1 MSTFNTSGTEQ
12 DILKRQIRYLTDL
25 INTTAGSSK
34 HREVGP
40 NTSSKLL
47 HKHDK
52 DGRQSRHVGNT
63 GKESV
68 KDSSK
73 FYWKKTNIDYNVAQ
87 KKTIS
92 QPCQH
97 QTMIHRSS
105 TTGTQDN
112 KEINGS
118 LRRIQS
124 TLSFPSTSQ
133 KAANHYSNQS
143 SQKLSLRSHKS
154 DIHISNKISKPAQVK
169 NSTEENTRLKNDML
183 KSSYSVPLDK
193 NLPSEK
199 CNENMKMA
207 ENFVANDRD
216 TSSLRQNECVLQ
228 RLRKHPFM
236 NRSKNQ
242 TLVQTHPPYEK
253 IDVASTRLCSD
264 SISDLK
270 PSQTKF
276 SDITGHAGSHFV
288 KPNFQDSKSYQ
299 GSVDTVKSTC
309 INKPKEISKSK
320 KSAAVSQI
328 PDGKQTRTK
337 SSSSEISP
345 SKKEMMEELNRKLS
359 ETSDKISALKRQL
372 SFKSIISNPQ
382 KTTNTKKHDI
392 VVRNEVKTEVTK
404 DLTNET
410 SGTIQNQQKNYINTN
425 STEKVVHDL
434 SGLNPESACRN
445 SDSKSAD
452 SFTYKSRFSLQKSL
466 PMETPV
472 TCNPLP
478 TKTGIRESFVK
489 SIKTSKMPFKSKYKL
504 RKNVSETAPPIKP
517 KHHQVSIDSKHKIQ
531 NNLLPGQ
538 MSNISGNVVPESFSS
553 DNVLLKSSRS
563 QTTNMIK
570 SKYKLQKVCSS
581 KSSSNDLS
589 LSHCS
594 QRSMEGN
601 QNPVVFKS
609 KFKIRK
615 QNSQREIMNHCTLTN
630 SNTQVAS
637 NIIKSK
643 YKLRKI
649 GQNTSSTLKLTAN
662 NKKPVF
668 KSQFKFNDMPTCTS
682 TAGVESGQG
691 YSGWYHKSSG
701 NSWHQTR
708 NQFYGPSSQRRK
720 KFPSMISY
728 HWNGY
733 HDKSRNKSKYNYN
746 NQWIH
751 SVPHKGMNW
760 TSKYRLGTDRNLY
773 KYNRQG
779 NTAKSPLLINKR
791 YVLKRLQM
799 TTKSPSN
806 YKKVHTIKNSK
817 DNMKMVVINGMLY
830 KSSGHSLVKTN
841 QQKTNNNLIV
851 VKKMNTSAMKIVKV
865 RGIKFQMDTSGKT
878 LKRMDSSPVKIDNHI
893 SRQVFKSSVN
903 RIDIGGMTYIQTK
916 PGTLEQVG
924 SNKSKV
930 IASRVKHRSIL
941 TAAAKYK
948 KDNTKKKV
956 AKKYCMFF
964 NRFGKCE
971 RGSNCPF
978 VHDPDRVAVCTR
990 FLRGT
995 CKVDDCLFSH
1005 KVAKEKMPTC
1015 SYFLRGLCNRDDCP
1029 YLHVNVSK
1037 TAKVCQD
1044 FIKGFCHLGEKCTKK
1059 HTTTCP
1065 SYSKT
1070 GVCSEVKPCKLK
1082 HIKRKQRNVS
1092 LDGTDTGEKDT
1103 QQKLQSKRRHEEE
1116 ITDESDIPFKQRKLP
1131 AFISILSEKKEKSE
1145 DAKMNEIAVSAIKI
1159 RPQLG

>member
-1 MSTFNTSGTEQ
+1 MSTVNTSETEQ
-12 DILKRQIRYLTDL
+12 EILQRQIRYLTDL

-34 HREVGP
+34 YSEVGP
-40 NTSSKLL
+40 NSASKLL
-47 HKHDK
+47 YKHEK
-52 DGRQSRHVGNT
+52 DGRQRGHVRNT
-63 GKESV
+63 GKESD

-73 FYWKKTNIDYNVAQ
+73 FSWKKTNIDYTVAK

-92 QPCQH
+92 QPCRHQTISQPCRHQTISQPCWH

-105 TTGTQDN
+105 TIGTQDN

-118 LRRIQS
+118 STGNIGKHP
-124 TLSFPSTSQ
+124 TLSIPSTSQ
-133 KAANHYSNQS
+133 KAANHSSNHGNQS
-143 SQKLSLRSHKS
+143 SQKLELRSHKS
-154 DIHISNKISKPAQVK
+154 DNHIPVSNKISKPALVK
-169 NSTEENTRLKNDML
+169 NSCEENTRLKNEML
-183 KSSYSVPLDK
+183 KRSYSVPLDK
-193 NLPSEK
+193 KLPNQKGTENL
-199 CNENMKMA
+199 
-207 ENFVANDRD
+207 VADNRD
-216 TSSLRQNECVLQ
+216 TSSLPQNGCVLQ

-242 TLVQTHPPYEK
+242 TLVQTHPPNNKAE
-253 IDVASTRLCSD
+253 IAPTRLCSD

-270 PSQTKF
+270 SSETKL
-276 SDITGHAGSHFV
+276 SDITRSHFV
-288 KPNFQDSKSYQ
+288 KTNLQYSKSYQ
-299 GSVDTVKSTC
+299 GSIDTVKSTDES
-309 INKPKEISKSK
+309 KEIGKSK

-345 SKKEMMEELNRKLS
+345 SKKEMMEVLNRKLS

-372 SFKSIISNPQ
+372 SFKSDISNPR
-382 KTTNTKKHDI
+382 KTTNTVKHDI
-392 VVRNEVKTEVTK
+392 VVKNGIKTELTK
-404 DLTNET
+404 DF
-410 SGTIQNQQKNYINTN
+410 TN
-425 STEKVVHDL
+425 S
-434 SGLNPESACRN
+434 ESACRK
-445 SDSKSAD
+445 SDSNTAD

-466 PMETPV
+466 PVETSV
-472 TCNPLP
+472 TCYTLP
-478 TKTGIRESFVK
+478 SKTGISESFVK
-489 SIKTSKMPFKSKYKL
+489 NMETSKVPFKSKYKL
-504 RKNVSETAPPIKP
+504 RKNMSETAPPIKP
-517 KHHQVSIDSKHKIQ
+517 KDHQVSIDSKY
-531 NNLLPGQ
+531 
-538 MSNISGNVVPESFSS
+538 SSGNVLPESFNPG
-553 DNVLLKSSRS
+553 NVLLKSIRF
-563 QTTNMIK
+563 QTTNIIK
-570 SKYKLQKVCSS
+570 SKYKLQKV
-581 KSSSNDLS
+581 SSSTSSSDKLS
-589 LSHCS
+589 LSYSH
-594 QRSMEGN
+594 QTSMGGN
-601 QNPVVFKS
+601 QSPVVFKS

-615 QNSQREIMNHCTLTN
+615 QNSQGETINHTITN

-649 GQNTSSTLKLTAN
+649 GLNNSPTLKITAN
-662 NKKPVF
+662 KKKPVF
-668 KSQFKFNDMPTCTS
+668 KSQFVFNDMSTVTSSMS
-682 TAGVESGQG
+682 TAGVGSGQG

-701 NSWHQTR
+701 NSWHQPR
-708 NQFYGPSSQRRK
+708 NQFYGSSSHRRK
-720 KFPSMISY
+720 KDPSRSSY
-728 HWNGY
+728 HGNGY
-733 HDKSRNKSKYNYN
+733 HGISRNKPKYNYN

-751 SVPHKGMNW
+751 SIPNKGRNW
-760 TSKYRLGTDRNLY
+760 TSKYRLGSDRNMY
-773 KYNRQG
+773 KYSLQG

-791 YVLKRLQM
+791 YVLKRLQR
-799 TTKSPSN
+799 TTTSPTN
-806 YKKVHTIKNSK
+806 YKKVHTIQSSK
-817 DNMKMVVINGMLY
+817 DNNKMVVINGMLY

-841 QQKTNNNLIV
+841 QQNPNNNQIV

-878 LKRMDSSPVKIDNHI
+878 LKRMDSSPVKSGNQI
-893 SRQVFKSSVN
+893 SRQALKSSVN

-924 SNKSKV
+924 SNKAKV
-930 IASRVKHRSIL
+930 IASRMKHRSIL

-948 KDNTKKKV
+948 KDNTKKKL

-1015 SYFLRGLCNRDDCP
+1015 SYFLRGVCNRDDCP

-1044 FIKGFCHLGEKCTKK
+1044 FIKGFCHLGEKCTKR
-1059 HTTTCP
+1059 HITTCP

-1092 LDGTDTGEKDT
+1092 IDGKDTRENDT
-1103 QQKLQSKRRHEEE
+1103 QQKLQLKRKHEEE
-1116 ITDESDIPFKQRKLP
+1116 ITDESDMPFKQRKLP
-1131 AFISILSEKKEKSE
+1131 AFISILSENKDKSD
-1145 DAKMNEIAVSAIKI
+1145 DAKKNENTVSVIKI
-1159 RPQLG
+1159 RPHLG